1 MQEKTAVVALSAL
14 NSWHAKYQATFP
26 LLTHVRIVA
35 IQRVVESLINISLKF
50 ENQELLTA
58 GENIPH
64 DKCARILRLMH
75 GTLERLQL
83 GTNANSIALCG

>member
-50 ENQELLTA
+50 ENQETLIGGDSLPYD
-58 GENIPH
+58 NYS
-64 DKCARILRLMH
+64 RILRLMQ
-75 GTLERLQL
+75 GTL
-83 GTNANSIALCG
+83 